1 MGNAGDCELSRRNID
16 VQQYATTARKK
27 ASLMTN
33 YDFNDRERASS
44 RSRSRSSTSSYDRE
58 KIIQGARERTRRR
71 SVEKTSHS
79 SLHRSANDG
88 HNEECDNDEDV
99 QNYFEEQAQA
109 NHIPPPTATT
119 MVGQY
124 IPSSANSAATS
135 VSSMTSKDSYV
146 RQQLFLRD
154 LARYKRALR
163 EAGHRFHSLGEDDEE
178 DDYIEGGEG
187 DEEEHVIQEEYE
199 EDEENSM
206 FENKSKIHQ
215 FCEMGEGD
223 GLSAIDYNDIGDGEE
238 DDVMNSKSIV
248 PKRRYTSRST
258 ASRTR
263 GSSSRSGNMHKK
275 SSTVCTPVYQL
286 EECCIKHPHVL
297 LQDQTNVNIWTC
309 MRYCK
314 DPKTGR
320 WVTVKKVCVQCLGEM
335 DGEDAYEDWEQHA
348 SAYERSRCT
357 RSSSGRQHHSH
368 QKGGGNGLSHSTDE
382 DTWSNSSDDEEGGYS
397 HSQRRGETVSVY
409 GDDGNQTPL
418 EREAEA
424 QRRRFVRR
432 LAARAYHFPGNTWFE
447 DWLQYTKNTHLVFGI
462 FFHHPLHP
470 VTSKERCIILLG
482 SVAVGLLMSNLIYLW
497 FVEANFGMHDPVISL
512 GPDGKLA
519 ITKLMVTL
527 WTLGSFVHTIFDLC
541 VWHIKACTLCRYGG
555 NVSDRAVK
563 CGRSTGVTIV
573 MLTLAFA
580 TYMVLL
586 RASEDFKTMSGN
598 DVDETETGDK
608 ADSNGS
614 FFHSVTLGGGV
625 EHFDFLLGYFV
636 EFILAVFVY
645 SPLILTVVFTGILGC
660 DGRIPVLGGR
670 PREVAKEQR
679 YAMKRQRYIMPQ
691 TLKLGDNEYEAD
703 LWYDQKLATNF

>member
-1 MGNAGDCELSRRNID
+1 
-16 VQQYATTARKK
+16 
-27 ASLMTN
+27 
-33 YDFNDRERASS
+33 
-44 RSRSRSSTSSYDRE
+44 
-58 KIIQGARERTRRR
+58 
-71 SVEKTSHS
+71 
-79 SLHRSANDG
+79 
-88 HNEECDNDEDV
+88 
-99 QNYFEEQAQA
+99 
-109 NHIPPPTATT
+109 
-119 MVGQY
+119 
-124 IPSSANSAATS
+124 
-135 VSSMTSKDSYV
+135 
-146 RQQLFLRD
+146 
-154 LARYKRALR
+154 
-163 EAGHRFHSLGEDDEE
+163 
-178 DDYIEGGEG
+178 
-187 DEEEHVIQEEYE
+187 
-199 EDEENSM
+199 
-206 FENKSKIHQ
+206 
-215 FCEMGEGD
+215 
-223 GLSAIDYNDIGDGEE
+223 
-238 DDVMNSKSIV
+238 
-248 PKRRYTSRST
+248 
-258 ASRTR
+258 
-263 GSSSRSGNMHKK
+263 
-275 SSTVCTPVYQL
+275 
-286 EECCIKHPHVL
+286 
-297 LQDQTNVNIWTC
+297 
-309 MRYCK
+309 
-314 DPKTGR
+314 
-320 WVTVKKVCVQCLGEM
+320 M
-335 DGEDAYEDWEQHA
+335 DGEDEYEDWEQHA

-368 QKGGGNGLSHSTDE
+368 QKGDNGLSHSTDE

-519 ITKLMVTL
+519 ITKLMVCL

-580 TYMVLL
+580 TYLVLL

-598 DVDETETGDK
+598 DVDETETGDT

-614 FFHSVTLGGGV
+614 FFHSVALGGGV